1 MINMKQETAINWIV
15 ASTMVITLA
24 IVLVEAANDQA
35 NAQILTDRRH
45 LLLTADAPIATSG
58 DNIYITWWTNKTG
71 NNEVMFRASTDNGRT
86 FGDKINLSNST
97 EAESVDAQIGSSG
110 NRVFVTWWERN
121 QTDNV
126 PVLRISTNNGAT
138 FGPILKLGANGTIG
152 EGG

>member
-35 NAQILTDRRH
+35 NAQIFTDRRH

-86 FGDKINLSNST
+86 FEDKINLSNST